1 MLCWKTAS
9 AINTYGFIAM
19 PNGKWVVIVKVD
31 CGRVSEHKDIT
42 LRHVIA
48 FRPTLPN
55 GKLRGRIVKTAVRA
69 VVLKGR
75 AVDEFVFLT
84 VYFDV
89 NIERER
95 VEIVEYLLTDGFT
108 DML

>member
-1 MLCWKTAS
+1 MFCRKTAA
-9 AINTYGFIAM
+9 AIDTDGFIAV
-19 PNGKWVVIVKVD
+19 PNGERVVIVKVD

-42 LRHVIA
+42 LRHVVA

-55 GKLRGRIVKTAVRA
+55 GKLGRSIVKTTVCA

-95 VEIVEYLLTDGFT
+95 VEICR
-108 DML
+108 